1 MERHDTKEGSTDRI
15 NKTKDKDN
23 DNNKIIYC
31 SKLSEIE
38 KVCLR

>member
-1 MERHDTKEGSTDRI
+1 MEKRGNKNGSTDRI

-23 DNNKIIYC
+23 DNGKIIYC

-38 KVCLR
+38 KVC